1 MNKTG
6 ITYKKLL
13 LVGDRGAGK
22 SCFIKKCKM
31 IITSLSIQGQIVIF
45 SYNHLA
51 IETVRVIVNSSS
63 QSPFG
68 LNVIEYNEY
77 QSINNNEQNLN

>member
-1 MNKTG
+1 
-6 ITYKKLL
+6 
-13 LVGDRGAGK
+13 
-22 SCFIKKCKM
+22 M
-31 IITSLSIQGQIVIF
+31 IISSLSIQGQIVIF

-51 IETVRVIVNSSS
+51 IETVRVIVVNSSS